1 METIELL
8 VNGENKTQIQ
18 CTKEDLPKVE
28 KILSQLGIYSA
39 FHGYNFQYQ
48 TTTENENK
56 KFKLMELT
64 PEIMASR
71 LEKTPFYFKKI
82 ENY

>member
-18 CTKEDLPKVE
+18 CKKEDLPKVE

-48 TTTENENK
+48 T
-56 KFKLMELT
+56 
-64 PEIMASR
+64 AA
-71 LEKTPFYFKKI
+71 
-82 ENY
+82 